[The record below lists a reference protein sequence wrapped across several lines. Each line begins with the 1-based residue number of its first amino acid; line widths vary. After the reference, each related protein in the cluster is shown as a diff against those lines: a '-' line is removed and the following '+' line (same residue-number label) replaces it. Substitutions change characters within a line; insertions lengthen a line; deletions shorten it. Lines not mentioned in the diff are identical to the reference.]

1 MGFNNQ
7 EGRDENQGAFCLHR
21 ELVPQSDGGR
31 LPAPAGW
38 RQFRGLERGA
48 DPTKLNPMAV
58 EVMKEIGID
67 ISGQYSTDVAQ
78 FLGQSFH
85 YVIRVCDKVREE
97 FRVLPGAL
105 WYLDWSFE
113 DPARAEGSHAER
125 LEVFRRVRDQIE
137 SRITDFLAQQS
148 SVMGRTNAATSKSRK

>member
-1 MGFNNQ
+1 MKIRVLFVCTENSSRSQMAEGFLRQ
-7 EGRDENQGAFCLHR
+7 QGG
-21 ELVPQSDGGR
+21 DGFEVLSG
-31 LPAPAGW
+31 
-38 RQFRGLERGA
+38 GA

-58 EVMKEIGID
+58 EAMKEIGID
-67 ISGQYSTDVAQ
+67 ISGQHSKDIAQ

-113 DPARAEGSHAER
+113 DPARAEGTQAER

-137 SRITDFLAQQS
+137 SRTTEFLAQQS
-148 SVMGRTNAATSKSRK
+148 SDIGRTTAATSGE

>member
-1 MGFNNQ
+1 MKIRVLFVCTENSSRSQMAEGFLRQ
-7 EGRDENQGAFCLHR
+7 QGGDSFEVL
-21 ELVPQSDGGR
+21 SG
-31 LPAPAGW
+31 
-38 RQFRGLERGA
+38 GA

-67 ISGQYSTDVAQ
+67 ISGQHSKDIAQ

-85 YVIRVCDKVREE
+85 YVIRVCDKVREK
-97 FRVLPGAL
+97 RPVLPGAL

-125 LEVFRRVRDQIE
+125 LVVFQRVRDQIE
-137 SRITDFLAQQS
+137 SRTTEFLAQQS
-148 SVMGRTNAATSKSRK
+148 SDIGRTTAATSGE

>member
-1 MGFNNQ
+1 MKIRVLFVCTENSSRSQMAEGFLRQ
-7 EGRDENQGAFCLHR
+7 QGGDSFEVL
-21 ELVPQSDGGR
+21 SG
-31 LPAPAGW
+31 
-38 RQFRGLERGA
+38 GA

-67 ISGQYSTDVAQ
+67 ISGQYSKDVAQ

-85 YVIRVCDKVREE
+85 YVIRVCDKVREKCP
-97 FRVLPGAL
+97 VLPGAL

-113 DPARAEGSHAER
+113 DPARAEGTHAER

-137 SRITDFLAQQS
+137 SRTTEFLAQQS
-148 SVMGRTNAATSKSRK
+148 SDVGRTTAATSGE